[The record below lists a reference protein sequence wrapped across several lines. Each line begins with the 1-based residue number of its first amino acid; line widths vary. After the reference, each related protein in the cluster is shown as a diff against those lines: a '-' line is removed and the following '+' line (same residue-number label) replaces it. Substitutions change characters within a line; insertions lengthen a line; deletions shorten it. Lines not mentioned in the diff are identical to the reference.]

1 MGIWDELQTLAI
13 EKKQNMLTVQD
24 TVSNLIPNQEFA
36 KLASEEQ
43 IERTA
48 KALEANGIHAVIAE
62 NGEEAKRI
70 FFELVPEGAE
80 VFLGASV
87 TLETIGIKDLIDNSG
102 RFEAVR
108 PKMFAMDRATQAR
121 EIRKLGGAP
130 DYAAGSVHAV
140 TEDGQIMIAS
150 NTGSQLGPYASGAG
164 KVIWVVGAQKLVKDL
179 NEGFKR
185 IYEYDLPLETE
196 HMRQLYN
203 MGTGVNKVLIV
214 NREIR
219 PNRITLIIVKER
231 LGF

>member
-1 MGIWDELQTLAI
+1 MLSTSQHVSELS
-13 EKKQNMLTVQD
+13 V
-24 TVSNLIPNQEFA
+24 NQEFS
-36 KLASEEQ
+36 KLASDGQ
-43 IERTA
+43 IERTV
-48 KALEANGIHAVIAE
+48 KALDANGIHAVVAE

-87 TLETIGIKDLIDNSG
+87 TLETTGIKDIIDKSG
-102 RFEAVR
+102 RYEALR
-108 PKMFAMDRATQAR
+108 PKIFALDRATQAR
-121 EIRKLGGAP
+121 EIRKLGSAP

-140 TEDGQIMIAS
+140 TEEGQVLIAS

-164 KVIWVVGAQKLVKDL
+164 KVIWVVGAQKIVKDL

-203 MGTGVNKVLIV
+203 MGTNVSKVLVV

-219 PNRITLIIVKER
+219 PNRITMIIVKEEV
-231 LGF
+231 GY